1 MIYLAC
7 DVNGCI
13 VDLDEYK
20 SLDDAKKCLAPKHGY
35 DFVIELSDNLV
46 EEIMGMYMSLS

>member
-7 DVNGCI
+7 SRDGRVI
-13 VDLDEYK
+13 DLGEYESFDE
-20 SLDDAKKCLAPKHGY
+20 AKKCLALKHGY
-35 DFVIELSDNLV
+35 GFVIELSDNLV